1 MESIA
6 ILLKEGGVTA
16 WIILLAGVLLLV
28 VGMERAYFLFF
39 KYSIDVDLA
48 IQKVRTFILKKSYTE
63 AIQICNTVSDSP
75 ELNVAK
81 MGLLAAEHGREAMRS
96 ALGGA
101 VLEVTKNCERRIS
114 IIALIAG
121 ISTLLGLLGTIS
133 GLIKTFQALA
143 QADPSKKGEILGL
156 GISEAMYAT
165 AAGLVLGIL
174 AMVVHSVCV
183 SKGEE
188 IVGSAQDLGYK
199 LVTWVEQSERG
210 SVNE

>member
-1 MESIA
+1 MTGLE

-16 WIILLAGVLLLV
+16 WVILLAGVLLIV
-28 VGMERAYFLFF
+28 VVVERVYFLFY
-39 KYSIDVDLA
+39 KYSVDAEHALA
-48 IQKVRTFILKKSYTE
+48 RLRESILKKSYTE
-63 AIQICNTVSDSP
+63 ALQICNSVNDSP
-75 ELNVAK
+75 ELGVAK

-101 VLEVTKNCERRIS
+101 ILEVTKNCEKRIS

-143 QADPSKKGEILGL
+143 QADPSKKGEILGI

-165 AAGLVLGIL
+165 AAGLILGIS
-174 AMVVHSVCV
+174 AMVVHSICV

-188 IVGSAQDLGYK
+188 IVGQAQDLSYK

-210 SVNE
+210 SMNG